1 MTMTPDQALAPLPE
15 PYHRLY
21 DRVLQ
26 VCEPDDRIR
35 GLWLSGSL
43 ARGVADAGSDLD
55 LLVALA
61 DDAYDDFVGDWRSWL
76 GAVTETLLAKQ
87 VPAPILIFT
96 ALTPQMCRF
105 DGVFERVGQLR
116 ESNFRTRITIMDRDG
131 LDALIPARVDGP
143 GPDPDKIT
151 GIISEFWRIQS
162 IFPFMINERKDLL
175 VARSGVDVSAQL
187 LYDVFVESNQ
197 PLPPMGVKQFSRRL
211 TDEQRQVLESIPAYG
226 AERDSLM
233 SADLWVCEA
242 MATHGRGAAER
253 VGAVYPMEL
262 ANAVREFLGR
272 TVADPGQRAGDSGQS
287 SG

>member
-1 MTMTPDQALAPLPE
+1 MTPAQALAPLPE
-15 PYHRLY
+15 PYHQLY

-26 VCEPDDRIR
+26 VCERDDRIR
-35 GLWLSGSL
+35 GMWLSGSL

-61 DDAYDDFVGDWRSWL
+61 DDAYDDFAREWRSWL
-76 GAVTETLLAKQ
+76 DSVTETLLAKP

-96 ALTPQMCRF
+96 ALTPQMCRI
-105 DGVFERVGQLR
+105 DGVFERVGQLP
-116 ESNFRTRITIMDRDG
+116 ESNFRTRITIIDRDG
-131 LDALIPARVDGP
+131 LNALIPARVDGP

-187 LYDVFVESNQ
+187 IYDLFVESNQ

-211 TDEQRQVLESIPAYG
+211 TDQQRRVLESVPAYG
-226 AERDSLM
+226 ADRDSLIA
-233 SADLWVCEA
+233 ADLWVCDA
-242 MATHGRGAAER
+242 METYGRPAAER
-253 VGAVYPMEL
+253 VGAGYPTKL
-262 ANAVREFLGR
+262 ANAVREFLAR
-272 TVADPGQRAGDSGQS
+272 TVERPDPDMGS
-287 SG
+287 